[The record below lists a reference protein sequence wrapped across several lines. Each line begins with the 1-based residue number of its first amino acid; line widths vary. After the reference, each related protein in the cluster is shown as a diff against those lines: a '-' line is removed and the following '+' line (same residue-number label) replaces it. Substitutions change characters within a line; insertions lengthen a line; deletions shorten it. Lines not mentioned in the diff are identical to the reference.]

1 MKMKYFRII
10 LKTKDENKVFSFRSK
25 KLPDIDEKLIV
36 YYNGANRFVKVV
48 EVSSRPFPEVH
59 ALEIEEN

>member
-25 KLPDIDEKLIV
+25 KMPDVDDQLIV
-36 YYNGANRFVKVV
+36 YYDGAKRFVKVV

-59 ALEIEEN
+59 ALEIEQS

>member
-1 MKMKYFRII
+1 MKYFRII
-10 LKTKDENKVFSFRSK
+10 LKTKDENKIFSFRSK
-25 KLPDIDEKLIV
+25 KLPDINEHLTL

-48 EVSSRPFPEVH
+48 EVNSRPFPEVH